1 MLKWV
6 MRFYMTVKRP
16 RNFLKIV
23 CTFIATSILLHWFR
37 GYDADWGGTNLIM
50 SIEATIGQTVMLM
63 VQEEGAEMQRQMLEA
78 LVSMAE
84 AQRDLLSDHA
94 SLLRSLRDGDAR
106 ILETL
111 AALKEE

>member
-1 MLKWV
+1 MRELIL
-6 MRFYMTVKRP
+6 RFYLTVKKP

-23 CTFIATSILLHWFR
+23 CTYIATSVLLHWFR

-63 VQEEGAEMQRQMLEA
+63 VQEEGNERQKQMLEA

-84 AQRDLLSDHA
+84 AQRDMLADHA
-94 SLLRSLRDGDAR
+94 ALLRTLREGDAR

-111 AALKEE
+111 TEIKEE

>member
-1 MLKWV
+1 MRKLIL
-6 MRFYMTVKRP
+6 RFYLTVKKP

-23 CTFIATSILLHWFR
+23 CTYIATSVLLHWFR

-63 VQEEGAEMQRQMLEA
+63 VQEEGNERQKQMLEA

-84 AQRDLLSDHA
+84 AQRDMLADHA
-94 SLLRSLRDGDAR
+94 ALLRTLREGDAQ

-111 AALKEE
+111 TEIKEE